1 MKNHFKV
8 LLITAALGLVTL
20 NANAQFGG
28 LMGGGAKANAN
39 AVNPDVI
46 EQSLKQMISGANR
59 TNRLLAEALDMKELV
74 TKSED
79 AAACLEKGSCGIAD
93 ASAVSVSVNSDV
105 QKKIEEMIKNGQKFN
120 QESGDK
126 VLKAGEGGLKQI
138 VFAKKLMAD
147 AKNIDKS
154 GMAALKAATVLKN
167 LPDGVKALDGMF
179 KSFESIF
186 KVMSYSGISLG
197 DLQTSMVSE
206 FANIGKN

>member
-74 TKSED
+74 TK
-79 AAACLEKGSCGIAD
+79 
-93 ASAVSVSVNSDV
+93 
-105 QKKIEEMIKNGQKFN
+105 F
-120 QESGDK
+120 
-126 VLKAGEGGLKQI
+126 
-138 VFAKKLMAD
+138 
-147 AKNIDKS
+147 
-154 GMAALKAATVLKN
+154 
-167 LPDGVKALDGMF
+167 
-179 KSFESIF
+179 
-186 KVMSYSGISLG
+186 
-197 DLQTSMVSE
+197 
-206 FANIGKN
+206 